1 MDFNLSQINQSS
13 ITNHQ
18 STIVRSK
25 NYDFQFHFF
34 LSKWNSINS
43 SERDCFD
50 DEKCAMIVSKRAVTN
65 ESNIQDTVK
74 IIPIFSWKLQ
84 TFLKREKVFHQMKE
98 NATESHMLW
107 NISRPKYGP
116 CAISIYVC
124 IFSIKKIT
132 RTHWQLIFI
141 WLQWYVSRKIH
152 HCLAVNRSLF
162 LEICHFFLLINKT
175 IGIEKKLI

>member
-1 MDFNLSQINQSS
+1 MRNKS
-13 ITNHQ
+13 IWISTWAKSINHQ
-18 STIVRSK
+18 SPIINQQSFEAKITI
-25 NYDFQFHFF
+25 F
-34 LSKWNSINS
+34 NSISFCQNEIRS
-43 SERDCFD
+43 IQVNVTVL
-50 DEKCAMIVSKRAVTN
+50 KCAMIVSKRAVTN

-124 IFSIKKIT
+124 MFSIKKIT

-162 LEICHFFLLINKT
+162 LEICHLFFLINKT
-175 IGIEKKLI
+175 IGIE